1 MEVDWT
7 ILAAFMQLLEPLV
20 GDKRTTNTVR
30 GLVEG
35 IIASQSL
42 RCTQIAAFSPYVC
55 RQ

>member
-1 MEVDWT
+1 MEVDWNS
-7 ILAAFMQLLEPLV
+7 LAAYMQVLEPLV
-20 GDKRTTNTVR
+20 GDKRTTNTIR